1 MLNQITRQ
9 SLVVAMVLLL
19 GACSAQEVVISGDYP
34 IPSISPLPLT
44 VGVYYDES
52 LTSFTHT
59 ETDEVSGK
67 DQFIIQT
74 GRSQPTMFNNLLA
87 GTFSEVV
94 QVDSLA
100 DVQSNYPQV
109 DVIFVPLI
117 DEFQLG
123 LPEKTRL
130 NSYEIWIK
138 YNMRLSEL
146 DGTQI
151 ADWVMTA
158 YGKSPSDLSDGA
170 GITTAANQALRDL
183 AASFALGLKEVPEIR
198 DWLAARE

>member
-9 SLVVAMVLLL
+9 SLLVALVILL

-59 ETDEVSGK
+59 ETDEVSSK
-67 DQFIIQT
+67 EQFIIQA

-94 QVDSLA
+94 QVESLE

-123 LPEKTRL
+123 LPKKTRL
-130 NSYEIWIK
+130 NSYEIWVK

-158 YGKSPSDLSDGA
+158 YGKSPSDLSDGD